1 MNLTTPEKLRS
12 LRRKLYVKAKAEPDF
27 RFYQLYDK
35 VWREDILHH
44 AYRLARSNKGA
55 PGVDGVSFAM
65 IEAAGLENWL
75 SGIRDELRGKT
86 YRPQPV
92 RRVLIAKPGGGTR
105 PLGIPTIRDRVVQGA
120 VKLVIEPIFEADL
133 DPSAY
138 GYRPKRSAGDATQM
152 VHELLCRGYTDVVD
166 ADLSKSFDTIPHGE
180 LLQSVLRRIVD
191 RNVLRLIKLWLRSPV
206 EETGGDGKRRM
217 SGGKKSRRGVPQGG
231 TLSPLL
237 ASLYMNRFLKSWR
250 LSGQGHRLR
259 AEIVNYADDFVILSR
274 GHAREALAWTRQVM
288 GRLGLTLNE
297 AKTSVREARQE
308 SFDFLGYSFGPH
320 WFRKDGHWYLGASP
334 SKRSVARLKAKVR
347 DKVALRRTSGRQRL
361 NLHAALN
368 LENFHCPLVEAERID
383 AASTIALL
391 AKLEASNPGKRRIY
405 VIVDNARYHHAR
417 VVRQWLERPDCRIT
431 LVFLPA
437 YAPHLNA
444 IERLWAVMH
453 REVTHNKFPAS
464 FGHFVDAVFD
474 FFRRRLPQEWT
485 KWRDTVTDN
494 FRIISHKD
502 FRVLE

>member
-12 LRRKLYVKAKAEPDF
+12 HRRKLYVKAKAEPDF

-138 GYRPKRSAGDATQM
+138 GYRAKRSAGDATQM

-297 AKTSVREARQE
+297 AKTSVREARQD

-320 WFRKDGHWYLGASP
+320 WFRKDGHW
-334 SKRSVARLKAKVR
+334 
-347 DKVALRRTSGRQRL
+347 
-361 NLHAALN
+361 
-368 LENFHCPLVEAERID
+368 
-383 AASTIALL
+383 
-391 AKLEASNPGKRRIY
+391 
-405 VIVDNARYHHAR
+405 
-417 VVRQWLERPDCRIT
+417 
-431 LVFLPA
+431 
-437 YAPHLNA
+437 
-444 IERLWAVMH
+444 
-453 REVTHNKFPAS
+453 
-464 FGHFVDAVFD
+464 
-474 FFRRRLPQEWT
+474 
-485 KWRDTVTDN
+485 
-494 FRIISHKD
+494 
-502 FRVLE
+502 